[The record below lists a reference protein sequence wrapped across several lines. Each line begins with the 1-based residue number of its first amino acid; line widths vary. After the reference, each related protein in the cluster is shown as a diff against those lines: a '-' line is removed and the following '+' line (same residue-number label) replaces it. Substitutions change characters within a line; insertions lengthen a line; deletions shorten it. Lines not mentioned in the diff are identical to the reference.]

1 MGLHVYT
8 VHIIHIGIEYTLQG
22 VGFYEVDSWLQSTP
36 KLYACFNNDTN
47 INDILYYDHLISFSL
62 LTVQPMI
69 LTCGLLLMES
79 ALMDG
84 IGQQQQSLS
93 SMNSR
98 L

>member
-8 VHIIHIGIEYTLQG
+8 VHFIHIGIEYTLQG

-36 KLYACFNNDTN
+36 KLYACFNNDIN

-69 LTCGLLLMES
+69 LTCGLLLWMKIALHQSS
-79 ALMDG
+79 AF
-84 IGQQQQSLS
+84 IGQT
-93 SMNSR
+93 SMNSK